1 MKKIEGTFNSAAG
14 KHFAIVISRWNSFVT
29 DRLLNGAL
37 DALTRHGVADDDI
50 TVAYCPGAFEIALT
64 VEKFA
69 ASRKYDAVI
78 ALGAVIRG
86 ATPHFDY
93 IAEEVSKGIATIS
106 LKSGIPCIF
115 GVLTTDTIEQAMD
128 RSGLK
133 SGNKG
138 SECALS
144 AIEMVSL
151 MGKINEIAYPL

>member
-1 MKKIEGTFNSAAG
+1 MIKIEGTYSEAKG
-14 KHFAIVISRWNSFVT
+14 KHFAIVLSRWNSFVT
-29 DRLLNGAL
+29 DRLLAGAL
-37 DALTRHGVADDDI
+37 DSLKRHGVNDDDV
-50 TVAYCPGAFEIALT
+50 TVVYCPGAFEIALT
-64 VEKFA
+64 VDKLANSKQF
-69 ASRKYDAVI
+69 DAVI

-93 IAEEVSKGIATIS
+93 IAAEVSKGIACTS
-106 LKSGIPCIF
+106 LKTGVPCIF

-138 SECALS
+138 SECATA

-151 MGKINEIAYPL
+151 LGKINEL